1 MMSFRIRCIAG
12 LACIRVISDSLTL
25 SEVAAVDDTNLEAE
39 LPAHLLH
46 FSWPGIRADH
56 LGSN

>member
-12 LACIRVISDSLTL
+12 LACIRVTSDSLTL
-25 SEVAAVDDTNLEAE
+25 SEVAAVDDTKKKNCLRTFW
-39 LPAHLLH
+39 H

>member
-25 SEVAAVDDTNLEAE
+25 SEVAAVDDTNLEEE
-39 LPAHLLH
+39 LPAHLLAFFLARH
-46 FSWPGIRADH
+46 PRRPFRV
-56 LGSN
+56 

>member
-1 MMSFRIRCIAG
+1 MMSFRIRCIAE
-12 LACIRVISDSLTL
+12 LACIKVISDSLTL

-39 LPAHLLH
+39 LPAHLLA
-46 FSWPGIRADH
+46 FFLAGIRADH